1 MALADSV
8 PGVSGGTVAFILGF
22 YDNFVNALNNLI
34 SSDKIGRINAL
45 KFLTKI
51 GVGWVVGFILSVLFI
66 TSIFEKNIYEINSL
80 FLGFIIASIP
90 IIIKSEKKTLLSNY
104 KNIIFLIIGI
114 IVVCGLTYFNPI
126 TSKGHSFSVRADNL
140 SLAFGAYIFISGMIA
155 ISAMVLPGISGSTIL
170 LIFGLY
176 TPILNAIKQ
185 VLEFNF
191 EYLPSIII
199 FGFGIIA
206 GILLT
211 VRVVRILLRKFRAQT
226 IYCIIGLMIG
236 SIYAV
241 IMGPTS
247 LEIPRPPMS
256 LATFSIVFFAIGCT
270 LVPALEKLKV
280 ILEKKNIESMTT
292 QS

>member
-51 GVGWVVGFILSVLFI
+51 GVGWVVGFVLSVLFI

-90 IIIKSEKKTLLSNY
+90 IIVKSEKKTLESNY

-140 SLAFGAYIFISGMIA
+140 GLAFGAYIFISGMIA

-185 VLEFNF
+185 VLKFNF

-211 VRVVRILLRKFRAQT
+211 VRVVRSLLRKFRAQT

-292 QS
+292 QN